1 MRIIYTQL
9 LCLFANAYYLC
20 AVFKNEQAVKDTKK
34 SRD

>member
-1 MRIIYTQL
+1 M

-20 AVFKNEQAVKDTKK
+20 AVFKNEQAAKDTKK